1 MPTEIRT
8 NTDLYEELKPGGD
21 FSSLHIDLN
30 NGLQDKIILNST
42 PRTSHYFFDINE
54 DTIDLSFSENYKNYV
69 ITGGGGRVSIYNTS
83 QDIQKTFGIYSS
95 VLEFGNKNSYQGE
108 IINLSLWQL
117 RSLSISK
124 RPDIGILENQQYLRL
139 ALEYTNAD
147 ASQIVQQLVSDSNR
161 SIAYWDDAHN
171 LSTAWLAASQGNAKT
186 YFLGLNQNNSYIKNI
201 FYRGNFRD
209 YNFYNKGNGIYQ
221 INRDNQVD
229 SITGLSTIKFLDKE
243 IDVIDDIKGVFDQ
256 VTGLTTDS
264 GKMFRLYNAAFARF
278 PDPDGLRY
286 WIGNFSAG
294 IDDERAVSSSFLAST
309 EFKERYG
316 ENITNETYV
325 ETLYL
330 NVLNRELDQG
340 GYDYWVGNLNNGIE
354 ERHEVL
360 LGFSESLEN
369 KNLFTEMTGFG

>member
-1 MPTEIRT
+1 MPTEIRS
-8 NTDLYEELKPGGD
+8 NTDLDERLKPGGY

-30 NGLQDKIILNST
+30 NGLQDKIVLNST
-42 PRTSHYFFDINE
+42 PRISHYFFDINE
-54 DTIDLSFSENYKNYV
+54 DTIDLLSSENYKNYV
-69 ITGGGGRVSIYNTS
+69 ITGGGGRVSIYNLP
-83 QDIQKTFGIYSS
+83 QVNQKTFGAYFSIDD
-95 VLEFGNKNSYQGE
+95 FQTRNSEAGQ
-108 IINLSLWQL
+108 ITNLPLWQL
-117 RSLSISK
+117 LSVGILK

-171 LSTAWLAASQGNAKT
+171 GSTAWLAASQGNAKT

-369 KNLFTEMTGFG
+369 KILFTEMTGFG